1 MSKYTEFGDLLTVG
15 IMFPVCIAIGYGMGY
30 VLDGWFGT
38 HSAFKIAFLL
48 FGIVAAFLNLFKTIN
63 KVEKD
68 EKS

>member
-15 IMFPVCIAIGYGMGY
+15 IMFPVCIAIGYGIGY
-30 VLDGWFGT
+30 LLDAWLGT
-38 HSAFKIAFLL
+38 HSVFKIVFLL

-68 EKS
+68 ERS

>member
-15 IMFPVCIAIGYGMGY
+15 IMFPVCIGIGYGMGY
-30 VLDGWFGT
+30 VLDRWFGT
-38 HSAFKIAFLL
+38 HSVFKIAFLL